1 MTDEKSLAELRRD
14 IDRIDDSIQDLLWPR
29 TDVVEEVRAY
39 KHKRRVYRRGGFFRP
54 SREIEILRRLLRRH
68 HGRFPEKGIVQI
80 WRTIIAS
87 HLAGQEHF
95 SLAVYRP
102 KSKDPCLGLARE
114 HYGAIVPTAYAASI
128 AAVLKKVADRTVSAG
143 VIPVPRKKDDAWW
156 RHLVDRFDGLQIVAG
171 LPFVDFEKDA
181 GDVQA
186 VIVAP
191 MAPEPSSEDR
201 SFLAVESE
209 RGIGPARL
217 AAAFAREKIAS
228 RSPILYFHGGG
239 YVLGGIESHDAVLQF
254 FAAEIGSKIFSLD
267 YRLAPENKFPSSL
280 QDANLALEWLGK
292 KLSLPIS
299 EISLCGDS
307 AGGHL
312 SASLSTYR
320 AINNL
325 ELPLSQCLIYPMTDP
340 LCNSKSPVDFASGF
354 LLSQKAMIWFWEQLM
369 NSRENLTDPV
379 FNLTIDPKV
388 NLPKTLIITAGF
400 DPLSDEGE
408 SYARLLDEIGNEV
421 KQIHYPHLIH
431 GFVNMTALKAARDAT
446 KDLLKTYKNF
456 LK

>member
-1 MTDEKSLAELRRD
+1 MAIKLFLKFFFSLPV
-14 IDRIDDSIQDLLWPR
+14 W
-29 TDVVEEVRAY
+29 
-39 KHKRRVYRRGGFFRP
+39 
-54 SREIEILRRLLRRH
+54 LLRCMT
-68 HGRFPEKGIVQI
+68 FQKS
-80 WRTIIAS
+80 TIINNQM
-87 HLAGQEHF
+87 LDFQTQIF
-95 SLAVYRP
+95 
-102 KSKDPCLGLARE
+102 LGLQSLQVGNLDDPSSFNSAQEIRDFMIKGLPLSFKPSMPIKTRD
-114 HYGAIVPTAYAASI
+114 HIVPT
-128 AAVLKKVADRTVSAG
+128 DFG
-143 VIPVPRKKDDAWW
+143 D
-156 RHLVDRFDGLQIVAG
+156 LQIREYC
-171 LPFVDFEKDA
+171 P
-181 GDVQA
+181 
-186 VIVAP
+186 
-191 MAPEPSSEDR
+191 
-201 SFLAVESE
+201 
-209 RGIGPARL
+209 
-217 AAAFAREKIAS
+217 EKIVS
-228 RSPILYFHGGG
+228 SSPILYFHGGG
-239 YVLGGIESHDAVLQF
+239 YVLGGIESHDAALQF

-292 KLSLPIS
+292 TLSLPIG

-340 LCNSKSPVDFASGF
+340 LSNSKSHVDFASGF

-369 NSRENLTDPV
+369 NSRENLNDPV

-408 SYARLLDEIGNEV
+408 AYARLLDNTGNEV
-421 KQIHYPHLIH
+421 QQIHYPHLIH
-431 GFVNMTALKAARDAT
+431 GFVNMTALNAAKDAT
-446 KDLLKTYKNF
+446 KDLLKTYKKF

>member
-1 MTDEKSLAELRRD
+1 MAIKLFLKFFFSLPV
-14 IDRIDDSIQDLLWPR
+14 W
-29 TDVVEEVRAY
+29 
-39 KHKRRVYRRGGFFRP
+39 
-54 SREIEILRRLLRRH
+54 LLRCITFQKSTVINNQMLDFQTQIFLGLQSLQVGNLDDPSTFDSAQEIRDFMIEGLPLSFKPSMPIKKRDH
-68 HGRFPEKGIVQI
+68 LVPTDFGDLQIREYCPEKIV
-80 WRTIIAS
+80 
-87 HLAGQEHF
+87 
-95 SLAVYRP
+95 
-102 KSKDPCLGLARE
+102 
-114 HYGAIVPTAYAASI
+114 
-128 AAVLKKVADRTVSAG
+128 
-143 VIPVPRKKDDAWW
+143 
-156 RHLVDRFDGLQIVAG
+156 
-171 LPFVDFEKDA
+171 
-181 GDVQA
+181 
-186 VIVAP
+186 
-191 MAPEPSSEDR
+191 SS
-201 SFLAVESE
+201 
-209 RGIGPARL
+209 
-217 AAAFAREKIAS
+217 
-228 RSPILYFHGGG
+228 SPILYFHGGG
-239 YVLGGIESHDAVLQF
+239 YVLGGIESHDAALQF

-292 KLSLPIS
+292 TLSLPIS

-340 LCNSKSPVDFASGF
+340 LSNSKSHVDFASGF

-369 NSRENLTDPV
+369 NSRENLNDPV

-408 SYARLLDEIGNEV
+408 AYARLLDNNGNEV
-421 KQIHYPHLIH
+421 QQIHYPHLIH
-431 GFVNMTALKAARDAT
+431 GFVNMTALNAAKVAT
-446 KDLLKTYKNF
+446 KDLLKTYKKF

>member
-1 MTDEKSLAELRRD
+1 MAIKLFLKFFFSLPV
-14 IDRIDDSIQDLLWPR
+14 W
-29 TDVVEEVRAY
+29 
-39 KHKRRVYRRGGFFRP
+39 
-54 SREIEILRRLLRRH
+54 LLRCIT
-68 HGRFPEKGIVQI
+68 FQKS
-80 WRTIIAS
+80 TIINNQM
-87 HLAGQEHF
+87 LDFQTQIF
-95 SLAVYRP
+95 
-102 KSKDPCLGLARE
+102 LGLQSLQVGNLDDPSSFDSAQEIRDFMIE
-114 HYGAIVPTAYAASI
+114 GLPLSFKPSMTIQIKDHLVPTDFGD
-128 AAVLKKVADRTVSAG
+128 LKIREYC
-143 VIPVPRKKDDAWW
+143 P
-156 RHLVDRFDGLQIVAG
+156 
-171 LPFVDFEKDA
+171 
-181 GDVQA
+181 
-186 VIVAP
+186 
-191 MAPEPSSEDR
+191 
-201 SFLAVESE
+201 
-209 RGIGPARL
+209 
-217 AAAFAREKIAS
+217 EKIAS
-228 RSPILYFHGGG
+228 SSPILYFHGGG
-239 YVLGGIESHDAVLQF
+239 YVLGGIESHDAALQF

-325 ELPLSQCLIYPMTDP
+325 ELPLSQCLIYPMTAP
-340 LCNSKSPVDFASGF
+340 LCNSKSHVDFASGF

-369 NSRENLTDPV
+369 NSRENLNDPV

-408 SYARLLDEIGNEV
+408 AYARLLDNTGNEV
-421 KQIHYPHLIH
+421 QQIHYPHLIH
-431 GFVNMTALKAARDAT
+431 GFVNMTALNAAKDAT
-446 KDLLKTYKNF
+446 KDLLKTYKKF